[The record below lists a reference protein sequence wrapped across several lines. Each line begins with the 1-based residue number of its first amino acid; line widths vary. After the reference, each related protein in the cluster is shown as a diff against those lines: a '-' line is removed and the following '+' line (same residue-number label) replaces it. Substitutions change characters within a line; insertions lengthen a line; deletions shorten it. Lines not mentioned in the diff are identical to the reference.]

1 MWQASRSSLPA
12 QQTYHSSHHLC
23 QKYHKDS
30 APLFS
35 RFCFSPCI
43 TMHNMHLPCT
53 LPCIFRTVDTFS
65 PIKTH
70 YYLSIPHHAFTMHLP
85 CTDACFAC
93 FAWYA
98 WLLLY
103 FSISTLKSKLCALCA
118 SQSASFLQK
127 IWSDSQLAH
136 LGPNPGSPYP
146 PTR

>member
-1 MWQASRSSLPA
+1 MIGDTKKFSQNSPGPVWQASRSSLPA
-12 QQTYHSSHHLC
+12 QQTPHSSHHLC

-30 APLFS
+30 TPLFS
-35 RFCFSPCI
+35 RFCFLPCI
-43 TMHNMHLPCT
+43 TMHNMHLPCS

-103 FSISTLKSKLCALCA
+103 FFISTLKSKLCALCA
-118 SQSASFLQK
+118 SLSEA
-127 IWSDSQLAH
+127 A
-136 LGPNPGSPYP
+136 GPSS
-146 PTR
+146 